1 MSGCRHCALCEGV
14 IGEAG
19 SLHHT
24 ASQRGGGE
32 ESTQLAQE
40 VRGGEGVA
48 RGHHTHSEVGGTWVG
63 LLEHSSQLKDFQNTY
78 TSGSVTKLQHLY
90 KHSHIISS

>member
-14 IGEAG
+14 IGDAG

-40 VRGGEGVA
+40 VRGREGVA
-48 RGHHTHSEVGGTWVG
+48 RGHHAHSEVGGTWAG
-63 LLEHSSQLKDFQNTY
+63 LPVHSPQLKDFQKTCA
-78 TSGSVTKLQHLY
+78 SGSVTKL
-90 KHSHIISS
+90 HSHIYRML